1 MLRDGVTWRRVGA
14 ALLDIVILGV
24 AFALV
29 SVVSGGARTGDGG
42 VSLVLEGPSA
52 LAFAAIALAYFF
64 VGETAAGRTAG
75 KQLMGLRVVRTDG
88 TPAGPGPILV
98 RTLLR
103 IIDQLP
109 VLYLVG
115 FVVMLATGRQQR
127 LGDLAAQ
134 THVVTDAKVSGSRR
148 GERG

>member
-1 MLRDGVTWRRVGA
+1 VLRDGVTWRRVGA

-29 SVVSGGARTGDGG
+29 SVVAGGAIVGDGPIPPT
-42 VSLVLEGPSA
+42 VEVPTA
-52 LAFAAIALAYFF
+52 LAFAAIVLAYFF
-64 VGETAAGRTAG
+64 VGEAAAGRTPG
-75 KQLMGLRVVRTDG
+75 KQLVGLRVVRTDG

-103 IIDQLP
+103 IVDLLP

-115 FVVMLATGRQQR
+115 FVVMLVTGRQQR

-134 THVVTDAKVSGSRR
+134 THVVAESELPRGRR

>member
-14 ALLDIVILGV
+14 ALLDILILGA
-24 AFALV
+24 AFTLV
-29 SVVSGGARTGDGG
+29 SVVAGGASANDGE
-42 VSLVLEGPSA
+42 VSLAVEGRSA
-52 LAFAAIALAYFF
+52 LVIAAIVLAYFF
-64 VGETAAGRTAG
+64 VGETAAGRTPG

-88 TPAGPGPILV
+88 TPAGAGPILV

-103 IIDQLP
+103 IVDQLP

-115 FVVMLATGRQQR
+115 FVVMLVTGRQQR

-134 THVVTDAKVSGSRR
+134 THVVADSEVSRSRR

>member
-1 MLRDGVTWRRVGA
+1 VLRDGVTWRRVGA

-29 SVVSGGARTGDGG
+29 SVVSDGAGVGDGEI
-42 VSLVLEGPSA
+42 SLTLGGPSA
-52 LAFAAIALAYFF
+52 LAFAAIVLVYFF
-64 VGETAAGRTAG
+64 VGEAAAGRTPG
-75 KQLMGLRVVRTDG
+75 KQLVGLRVVRTDG

-103 IIDQLP
+103 IVDFP

-115 FVVMLATGRQQR
+115 FVVMLVTGRQQR

-134 THVVTDAKVSGSRR
+134 THVVADSEMPRARR

>member
-29 SVVSGGARTGDGG
+29 SVVSDGAVVGDGEI
-42 VSLVLEGPSA
+42 SLTLEGPSA
-52 LAFAAIALAYFF
+52 LAFAAIVLVYFF
-64 VGETAAGRTAG
+64 VGEAAAGRTPG
-75 KQLMGLRVVRTDG
+75 KQLVGLRVVRTDG

-103 IIDQLP
+103 IVDQLP

-115 FVVMLATGRQQR
+115 FIVMLVTGRQQR

-134 THVVTDAKVSGSRR
+134 THVVAESEMPRARR

>member
-1 MLRDGVTWRRVGA
+1 VLRDGVTWRRVGA

-29 SVVSGGARTGDGG
+29 SVVSDGAVVGDGEI
-42 VSLVLEGPSA
+42 SLTLVGQSA
-52 LAFAAIALAYFF
+52 LAFAAIMLVYFF
-64 VGETAAGRTAG
+64 VGEAAAGRTPG
-75 KQLMGLRVVRTDG
+75 KQLVGLRVVRTDG

-103 IIDQLP
+103 IVDFP

-115 FVVMLATGRQQR
+115 FVVMLVTGRQQR

-134 THVVTDAKVSGSRR
+134 THVVAESEMPRARR

>member
-1 MLRDGVTWRRVGA
+1 VLRDGVTWRRVGA

-29 SVVSGGARTGDGG
+29 SVVSDGAVVGDGEI
-42 VSLVLEGPSA
+42 SLTLEGPSA
-52 LAFAAIALAYFF
+52 LAFAAIVLVYFF
-64 VGETAAGRTAG
+64 VGEAAAGRTPG
-75 KQLMGLRVVRTDG
+75 KQLVGLRVVRTDG

-103 IIDQLP
+103 IVDFP

-115 FVVMLATGRQQR
+115 FVVMLVTGRQQR

-134 THVVTDAKVSGSRR
+134 THVVAESEMPRARR

>member
-14 ALLDIVILGV
+14 AVLDILILSL
-24 AFALV
+24 AFGAV
-29 SVVSGGARTGDGG
+29 SAITGGAQSGRGE
-42 VSLVLEGPSA
+42 VSLTLEGPA
-52 LAFAAIALAYFF
+52 LLAFAAIVLAYYF
-64 VGETAAGRTAG
+64 VGEAAGGRTPG
-75 KQLMGLRVVRTDG
+75 KQMVGLRVVRTDG

-103 IIDQLP
+103 LVDSLP
-109 VLYLVG
+109 ALYLVG

-134 THVVTDAKVSGSRR
+134 THVVADSESGRR
-148 GERG
+148 EGRL

>member
-29 SVVSGGARTGDGG
+29 TVVSDGAVVGDGEI
-42 VSLVLEGPSA
+42 SLTLEGPSA
-52 LAFAAIALAYFF
+52 LAFAAIVLVYFF
-64 VGETAAGRTAG
+64 VGEAAAGRTPG
-75 KQLMGLRVVRTDG
+75 KQLVGLRVVRTDG

-103 IIDQLP
+103 IVDFP

-115 FVVMLATGRQQR
+115 FVVMLVTGRQQR

-134 THVVTDAKVSGSRR
+134 THVVADSEMPRARR

>member
-1 MLRDGVTWRRVGA
+1 VLRDAVTWKRVGA
-14 ALLDIVILGV
+14 ALV
-24 AFALV
+24 FALV
-29 SVVSGGARTGDGG
+29 SVVAGGASAGG
-42 VSLVLEGPSA
+42 GELSLTLEGSSA
-52 LAFAAIALAYFF
+52 LAFATIVLAYFF
-64 VGETAAGRTAG
+64 VGEAAAGRTPG
-75 KQLMGLRVVRTDG
+75 KQLLGLRVVRTDG

-103 IIDQLP
+103 VVDQLP

-115 FVVMLATGRQQR
+115 FVVMLVTGRQQR

-134 THVVTDAKVSGSRR
+134 THVVPESEMPRSRR

>member
-1 MLRDGVTWRRVGA
+1 MLRDSVTWRRVGA
-14 ALLDIVILGV
+14 ALLDIFILGV

-29 SVVSGGARTGDGG
+29 SVVAGGASAGDGE
-42 VSLVLEGPSA
+42 VSLILEGPSA

-75 KQLMGLRVVRTDG
+75 KQIVGLRVVRTDG

-109 VLYLVG
+109 VLYLLG
-115 FVVMLATGRQQR
+115 FVVMLVTGRQQR

-134 THVVTDAKVSGSRR
+134 THVVTDAKASGSRR
-148 GERG
+148 GERD

>member
-1 MLRDGVTWRRVGA
+1 MLRDAVTWKRVGA
-14 ALLDIVILGV
+14 ALLDIAILGV
-24 AFALV
+24 VFALV
-29 SVVSGGARTGDGG
+29 SVVAGGASAGYGEL
-42 VSLVLEGPSA
+42 SLALEGSSA

-64 VGETAAGRTAG
+64 VGEAAAGRTPG
-75 KQLMGLRVVRTDG
+75 KQIVGLRVVRTDG

-103 IIDQLP
+103 IVDQLP

-115 FVVMLATGRQQR
+115 FVVMLVTGRQQR

-134 THVVTDAKVSGSRR
+134 THVVPEDAVRSRQSS
-148 GERG
+148 

>member
-1 MLRDGVTWRRVGA
+1 VLRDAVTWKRVGA
-14 ALLDIVILGV
+14 ALLDIAILIV
-24 AFALV
+24 VFALV
-29 SVVSGGARTGDGG
+29 SVVAGGASAGYGEL
-42 VSLVLEGPSA
+42 SLALKGSSA

-64 VGETAAGRTAG
+64 VGEAAAGRTPG
-75 KQLMGLRVVRTDG
+75 KQIVGLRVVRTDG

-103 IIDQLP
+103 IVDLLP

-115 FVVMLATGRQQR
+115 FVVMLVTGRQQR

-134 THVVTDAKVSGSRR
+134 THVVPEDAVRSRQSS
-148 GERG
+148 

>member
-1 MLRDGVTWRRVGA
+1 VLRDGVTWRRVGA

-29 SVVSGGARTGDGG
+29 TVVSDGAVVGDGEI
-42 VSLVLEGPSA
+42 SLTLEGPSA
-52 LAFAAIALAYFF
+52 LAFAAIVLVYFF
-64 VGETAAGRTAG
+64 VGEAAAGRTPG
-75 KQLMGLRVVRTDG
+75 KQLVGLRVVRTDG

-103 IIDQLP
+103 IVDFP

-115 FVVMLATGRQQR
+115 FVVMLVTGRQQR

-134 THVVTDAKVSGSRR
+134 THVVADSEMPRARR

>member
-1 MLRDGVTWRRVGA
+1 MLRNGVTWRRVGA

-29 SVVSGGARTGDGG
+29 SVVSDGAVVGDGEI
-42 VSLVLEGPSA
+42 SLTLEGPSA
-52 LAFAAIALAYFF
+52 LAFAAIVLVYFF
-64 VGETAAGRTAG
+64 VGEAAAGRTPG
-75 KQLMGLRVVRTDG
+75 KQLVGLRVVRTDG

-103 IIDQLP
+103 IVDFP

-115 FVVMLATGRQQR
+115 FVVILVTGRQQR

-134 THVVTDAKVSGSRR
+134 THVVAESEMPRARR